1 MKVLDAIKEYKVVC
15 IIRKVRTE
23 QILQATEIMLQEGI
37 RLFEV
42 TLDQSSEE
50 GIKESLR
57 QIGLLKKTF
66 EDRIYLGAGTVMTEE
81 QVNRAKGAGAAYIIS
96 PNTDEAVIRQ
106 TVKQGLVSIPGAMTP
121 TEIAFAYRCGAHM
134 VKLFPAGTL
143 GPRYIKDLQG
153 PLGYIPL
160 IAVGGVDVKNM
171 KDFLDAGVQ
180 GVGIGSSLT
189 GSSVINDGKW
199 DVLRER
205 AKAYVEIVNQYRGL

>member
-1 MKVLDAIKEYKVVC
+1 
-15 IIRKVRTE
+15 
-23 QILQATEIMLQEGI
+23 
-37 RLFEV
+37 
-42 TLDQSSEE
+42 
-50 GIKESLR
+50 
-57 QIGLLKKTF
+57 
-66 EDRIYLGAGTVMTEE
+66 
-81 QVNRAKGAGAAYIIS
+81 
-96 PNTDEAVIRQ
+96 
-106 TVKQGLVSIPGAMTP
+106 
-121 TEIAFAYRCGAHM
+121 M

-180 GVGIGSSLT
+180 GVGIGSSLA